1 MHDVLRKIRW
11 AFYLLLVTALCGG
24 LLQGPANAAAP
35 APIKD
40 KGTGLVVSS
49 HVLANAIGKDVLNK
63 GGNAVDA
70 AVAVGY
76 ALAVVHPAAGNIGG
90 GGFAVIHMADG
101 TNAALDFREKAPL
114 KATRDMY
121 LDKAGNVVPDAST
134 VGYLAAGTPGTVAGM
149 SALLAKHGTRKL
161 PELIAP
167 AIALADKGYAINAR
181 QDVTM
186 AAVASNFAKF
196 ASSRKYFLKP
206 DGSSYKEGDLFV
218 QKDLAKTLRLIAAKG
233 PDAFYKGEIAGILAG
248 DMQKNG
254 GLVSK
259 EDLAQ
264 YTVAWREPVKGTYRG
279 YEIFS
284 MSPPSSGGTH
294 IIQILNVMELADIK
308 EMGFASSPTIHLMAE
323 AMRYAYA
330 DRSEFM
336 GDPDFVNVPVAKLT
350 SKEYAKAIHALIQKN
365 KDRATPSK
373 DVRPGMAMKEGNNTT
388 HYSVVDKWGNAVAV
402 TYTINTSYGSCA
414 AVMGAGFLLNNQMD
428 DFSVKAGVPNA
439 YGLVGND
446 ANSIVPLKRPLSS
459 MSPTIVLKDG
469 KLFMVVGS
477 PGGSRIIT
485 TTLQAI
491 SNVIDHK
498 MTINE
503 AVMAPRIHMQ
513 WVPDELRVEKY
524 GLAKDVEKAL
534 AAMGY
539 SIAVKEPMGD
549 VNAIQVDQKTGV
561 MYGATDPRAEF

>member
-11 AFYLLLVTALCGG
+11 AFYLFLITALCSG
-24 LLQGPANAAAP
+24 LLQSPANAAAP

-40 KGTGLVVSS
+40 KGSGLVVSS
-49 HVLANAIGKDVLNK
+49 HVLANTIGKDVLNK

-121 LDKAGNVVPDAST
+121 LDKAGNVIPDAST

-161 PELIAP
+161 PGLIAP

-181 QDVTM
+181 QDATM
-186 AAVASNFAKF
+186 AVVAPNFAKF

-233 PDAFYKGEIAGILAG
+233 PDAFYKGEIAGILAS

-294 IIQILNVMELADIK
+294 IIQILNIMELADIK

-336 GDPDFVNVPVAKLT
+336 GDPDFVNVPVAKLI

-365 KDRATPSK
+365 KDMATPSK

-428 DFSVKAGVPNA
+428 DFSAKAGVPNA

-485 TTLQAI
+485 TTLQTI

-498 MTINE
+498 MTISE

-539 SIAVKEPMGD
+539 TIAVREPMGD
-549 VNAIQVDQKTGV
+549 VNAIQVDQKTGII
-561 MYGATDPRAEF
+561 YGTTDPRAEF